1 MRLGLGLGL
10 VRLGKAIASF
20 VRDGLKLYYPFKDNS
35 PELLLSGATSF
46 DGTDDYISIADSD
59 SLSFGDGSTDSAF
72 SISAWI
78 NMNDATDFIIVSKG
92 SYNVDAE
99 YRLYSHGS
107 DLLSLELF
115 DESLGSTYE
124 LVSSASAITSYE
136 GKWTHVS
143 CTYTGVGGTSANAGI
158 KLYINGSQ
166 IAVNLGSGGNYV
178 AMENLGANVEIG
190 RSGSTYSDGSIAN
203 VGIWNRALSASEI
216 ESIYWKGQYADLKG
230 TELTNLVSWYNL
242 KDTGFGSDVVT
253 NGDLWTGASGSTKPT
268 GWSGSGGGTP
278 THTIVDLSSVA
289 NFDSTTLRFT
299 ATGVRNIYQQNALSG
314 VKYKVEFAYRT
325 DSSSNYIYI
334 GSSVNQIALSNTGLS
349 GDATLVSQEITSN
362 GSGIGIQIITSDSTI
377 EISNINVYPVSA
389 LDSQGTN
396 NGTIVGATTLTD
408 AYSAS
413 SPFLPRIQDKATPK
427 GAVALA
433 SGSTSFDG
441 TDDYISFPFQESGNY
456 TISAWFKLD
465 VVQTSIVVNWGDQAT
480 GERRSLLI
488 WNGGSGGYK
497 VYSSTYGS
505 NIAGST
511 SLSTGVWY
519 HASVTV
525 DVSDGSAKIYLNG
538 SLDGSGTNTINSF
551 TGTIGEI
558 GRQPGGEYFE
568 GSLANV
574 AIYSDVKTQS
584 QIQDIMFSSYSTLTS
599 ALKTN
604 LVSWYDLGSTPIEAG
619 SNLSTNGNFDS
630 NTTGWTAVR
639 ASLSSVTGGQ
649 SGNCLAV
656 TRDSG
661 SDQSAYQSFSV
672 TNGKTYRLKVYIKSG
687 SSGDESFHIQLVSG
701 SDFGRTEGIS
711 SGEWVAHTLDYA
723 ATATTMSITLRK
735 NSSTAGTMLFDTVSV
750 KEIQATD
757 SQGDNEGSIYGA
769 TTNTGY
775 TSSPSGVADP
785 LNYGEVYGGNAV
797 SFDGTNDKV
806 QISNFPTIGQTSSS
820 SGYSISCYF
829 KADSVSAWVS
839 LFSFG
844 DQATSEKRS
853 LMISSGGKLSV
864 SHYNDNVSGS
874 TTLSTGVWYHG
885 VCTVASNGSVIVY
898 LNGSSDGTGSVT
910 LTSYSG
916 TTAYIGSNPI
926 GNGEFFNGMMSGVKI
941 FNTALTQD
949 QVRELYT
956 KPELTL
962 PTGIASSALKLD
974 MPMQEGSGTAILDG
988 SPTFLDVA
996 VNGDFSADA
1005 VGSTSVTGWSLD
1017 DFTAEVIADG
1027 YTGNA
1032 VQLTRADSGT
1042 QSFYQDLS
1050 GITSG
1055 NEYKIN
1061 VKLKAIGGSVAAGI
1075 RVTTPTNS
1083 NPSSNIVSLPADGSW
1098 QDVELSFTAQG
1109 TTARIQIQRQ
1119 ESDPGSIVVD
1129 DVIINQLNLGQNH
1142 GTGNGITWAT
1152 GQEYGFQHPLVR
1164 SNNPMVFDGAD
1175 DKVTV
1180 GTPSALNNIFTG
1192 GGTLSAWINPKS
1204 DGQNNAGQAFDKG
1217 KYAFQVI
1224 SESSGS
1230 VKVQFAVTLSGGA
1243 ARWETPRSV
1252 FLNTWTHIL
1261 VTYDS
1266 DNPTTD
1272 PIIYLNGSA
1281 VSLTETIS
1289 PSGTHVSDASS
1300 NLTLGNRNDGVT
1312 TFDGLLNDLAIW
1324 DSALTANEVTALYNS
1339 GLPLLPT
1346 TDSGNYA
1353 SADDLVGYWRND
1365 GVTTWLD
1372 RSTNSNN
1379 GTVAGDPASII
1390 VPEGLNEGRDSQG
1403 YYLTDTD
1410 SISSGIRFKGA
1421 EYIDIGKSESYPFKG
1436 GQNLPF
1442 SVEAWVKMNDLTAL
1456 NGVIGNSGECFYIRL
1471 LSNGRIEAFLKGS
1484 GGGYIKQEVSSV
1496 TSAGWHHLCV
1506 TYDGSGN
1513 RDNINIFWDSTEQS
1527 NAPASSGTYTSLNT
1541 TANNLQI
1548 GTMNGSSYLKGSLDE
1563 IRIYDKVLSNA
1574 EILKNYNNGKSA
1586 H

>member
-1 MRLGLGLGL
+1 MLGLGLSLIKGA
-10 VRLGKAIASF
+10 GKNVGAFLSYIKDS
-20 VRDGLKLYYPFKDNS
+20 LKLYYRFYDNS

-46 DGTDDYISIADSD
+46 DGS
-59 SLSFGDGSTDSAF
+59 
-72 SISAWI
+72 
-78 NMNDATDFIIVSKG
+78 
-92 SYNVDAE
+92 
-99 YRLYSHGS
+99 
-107 DLLSLELF
+107 
-115 DESLGSTYE
+115 
-124 LVSSASAITSYE
+124 
-136 GKWTHVS
+136 
-143 CTYTGVGGTSANAGI
+143 
-158 KLYINGSQ
+158 
-166 IAVNLGSGGNYV
+166 
-178 AMENLGANVEIG
+178 
-190 RSGSTYSDGSIAN
+190 
-203 VGIWNRALSASEI
+203 
-216 ESIYWKGQYADLKG
+216 
-230 TELTNLVSWYNL
+230 
-242 KDTGFGSDVVT
+242 
-253 NGDLWTGASGSTKPT
+253 
-268 GWSGSGGGTP
+268 
-278 THTIVDLSSVA
+278 
-289 NFDSTTLRFT
+289 
-299 ATGVRNIYQQNALSG
+299 
-314 VKYKVEFAYRT
+314 
-325 DSSSNYIYI
+325 
-334 GSSVNQIALSNTGLS
+334 
-349 GDATLVSQEITSN
+349 
-362 GSGIGIQIITSDSTI
+362 
-377 EISNINVYPVSA
+377 
-389 LDSQGTN
+389 
-396 NGTIVGATTLTD
+396 
-408 AYSAS
+408 
-413 SPFLPRIQDKATPK
+413 
-427 GAVALA
+427 
-433 SGSTSFDG
+433 
-441 TDDYISFPFQESGNY
+441 DDYISFPFQESGNY

-511 SLSTGVWY
+511 VLSAGVWY

-551 TGTIGEI
+551 TGTTGEI

-568 GSLANV
+568 GS
-574 AIYSDVKTQS
+574 
-584 QIQDIMFSSYSTLTS
+584 
-599 ALKTN
+599 
-604 LVSWYDLGSTPIEAG
+604 
-619 SNLSTNGNFDS
+619 
-630 NTTGWTAVR
+630 
-639 ASLSSVTGGQ
+639 
-649 SGNCLAV
+649 
-656 TRDSG
+656 
-661 SDQSAYQSFSV
+661 
-672 TNGKTYRLKVYIKSG
+672 
-687 SSGDESFHIQLVSG
+687 
-701 SDFGRTEGIS
+701 
-711 SGEWVAHTLDYA
+711 
-723 ATATTMSITLRK
+723 MSH
-735 NSSTAGTMLFDTVSV
+735 
-750 KEIQATD
+750 
-757 SQGDNEGSIYGA
+757 
-769 TTNTGY
+769 
-775 TSSPSGVADP
+775 
-785 LNYGEVYGGNAV
+785 
-797 SFDGTNDKV
+797 V
-806 QISNFPTIGQTSSS
+806 Q
-820 SGYSISCYF
+820 
-829 KADSVSAWVS
+829 
-839 LFSFG
+839 
-844 DQATSEKRS
+844 
-853 LMISSGGKLSV
+853 
-864 SHYNDNVSGS
+864 
-874 TTLSTGVWYHG
+874 
-885 VCTVASNGSVIVY
+885 
-898 LNGSSDGTGSVT
+898 
-910 LTSYSG
+910 
-916 TTAYIGSNPI
+916 
-926 GNGEFFNGMMSGVKI
+926 I
-941 FNTALTQD
+941 FNTILTQD

-962 PTGIASSALKLD
+962 PTGISSSSLKLD
-974 MPMQEGSGTAILDG
+974 MPMQEGSGVSILDG

-1119 ESDPGSIVVD
+1119 ESDSGSIVVD

-1142 GTGNGITWAT
+1142 GTGSGITWAN

-1175 DKVTV
+1175 DKVSV

-1204 DGQNNAGQAFDKG
+1204 DGQNNAGQAFDKS

-1224 SESSGS
+1224 SESSGN

-1243 ARWETPRSV
+1243 ARWETPLSV
-1252 FLNTWTHIL
+1252 PLNTWTHIL

-1281 VSLTETIS
+1281 VTLTETIA

-1300 NLTLGNRNDGVT
+1300 NLILGNRNDGVT

-1324 DSALTANEVTALYNS
+1324 SSTLTANEVTALYNS

-1353 SADDLVGYWRND
+1353 SSSDLVGYWRND

-1379 GTVAGDPASII
+1379 GTVSGSPASII

-1421 EYIDIGKSESYPFKG
+1421 EYIDIGKSEAYPFKG

-1442 SVEAWVKMNDLTAL
+1442 SVEAWVKVNDLTAF

-1471 LSNGRIEAFLKGS
+1471 FSNGRIEAFLKGS

-1527 NAPASSGTYTSLNT
+1527 NAPSSSGTYTSLAT

-1548 GTMNGSSYLKGSLDE
+1548 GTINGGSYFGGSLDE
-1563 IRIYDKVLSNA
+1563 IKIYDKVLSNA

-1586 H
+1586 HTN

>member
-604 LVSWYDLGSTPIEAG
+604 LVSWYDLGSTG
-619 SNLSTNGNFDS
+619 LSSNKYNSTS
-630 NTTGWTAVR
+630 GWTAYGNNTIQVNGLDFDITYVDNGNGIFGR
-639 ASLSSVTGGQ
+639 YNNNLLTSNVLAGAKYEVSFDAFYTGGSAPIVRYYTNAYTTIATLTTESTNYKYIHTPLDSTNDFINFKTN
-649 SGNCLAV
+649 SGNV
-656 TRDSG
+656 
-661 SDQSAYQSFSV
+661 
-672 TNGKTYRLKVYIKSG
+672 I
-687 SSGDESFHIQLVSG
+687 
-701 SDFGRTEGIS
+701 
-711 SGEWVAHTLDYA
+711 
-723 ATATTMSITLRK
+723 
-735 NSSTAGTMLFDTVSV
+735 SV
-750 KEIQATD
+750 KNFSFKEILATD

-797 SFDGTNDKV
+797 SFDGANDYATL
-806 QISNFPTIGQTSSS
+806 NDPTFMNGASAFTM
-820 SGYSISCYF
+820 
-829 KADSVSAWVS
+829 SAWVVHDVTGNDNI
-839 LFSFG
+839 F
-844 DQATSEKRS
+844 ATDTE
-853 LMISSGGKLSV
+853 LLLGYMSGKIVASYRETDGTRNRKITTDDAENGKWTHIIATWDKATDGEIRIYINGNYVAQS
-864 SHYNDNVSGS
+864 YNDGGASTANVLKDATNSR
-874 TTLSTGVWYHG
+874 
-885 VCTVASNGSVIVY
+885 
-898 LNGSSDGTGSVT
+898 
-910 LTSYSG
+910 
-916 TTAYIGSNPI
+916 IGSWMDGSQPMDGLI
-926 GNGEFFNGMMSGVKI
+926 SHLKI
-941 FNTALTQD
+941 LNVALTQD

-974 MPMQEGSGTAILDG
+974 MPMQEGSGVAILDG
-988 SPTFLDVA
+988 S
-996 VNGDFSADA
+996 
-1005 VGSTSVTGWSLD
+1005 
-1017 DFTAEVIADG
+1017 
-1027 YTGNA
+1027 GN
-1032 VQLTRADSGT
+1032 
-1042 QSFYQDLS
+1042 
-1050 GITSG
+1050 
-1055 NEYKIN
+1055 
-1061 VKLKAIGGSVAAGI
+1061 
-1075 RVTTPTNS
+1075 
-1083 NPSSNIVSLPADGSW
+1083 
-1098 QDVELSFTAQG
+1098 
-1109 TTARIQIQRQ
+1109 
-1119 ESDPGSIVVD
+1119 
-1129 DVIINQLNLGQNH
+1129 QNH

-1410 SISSGIRFKGA
+1410 SISSGIRLKGA
-1421 EYIDIGKSESYPFKG
+1421 EYISVQDSETLSFG
-1436 GQNLPF
+1436 NGTSDSPF
-1442 SVEAWVKMNDLTAL
+1442 SLEAWIKPNDVTNFPALAKGVYNSAGEYLFGFLSVDKLKFYLFNNSAFQAVAYDTAL
-1456 NGVIGNSGECFYIRL
+1456 T
-1471 LSNGRIEAFLKGS
+1471 
-1484 GGGYIKQEVSSV
+1484 SSEGQWMHIV
-1496 TSAGWHHLCV
+1496 A
-1506 TYDGSGN
+1506 TYDGRGGTSA
-1513 RDNINIFWDSTEQS
+1513 
-1527 NAPASSGTYTSLNT
+1527 NAGMKIYLNGSQVNNANESSGTYVAMENLS
-1541 TANNLQI
+1541 ANLEV
-1548 GTMNGSSYLKGSLDE
+1548 GKYSSNYAKGSIDE
-1563 IRIYDKVLSNA
+1563 AKVYSKELSA
-1574 EILKNYNNGKSA
+1574 SEVLKNYNNGKSA
-1586 H
+1586 HSN